1 MKKNLVSIVTPCYNG
16 EYFIRRFLK
25 SILNQTYSNIE
36 MILINDGS
44 TDRTE
49 EIVREFQ
56 NEFSKRGIRFVYQ
69 YQENS
74 GQAAALNNGL
84 KLFEGEFL
92 IWPDSDDE
100 LMPRFIEEKVNF
112 LRNHPEFE
120 YCYGKSIIVDENEPE
135 KIIKINRKRNSNEKY
150 HFFVNGR
157 IRVP

>member
-1 MKKNLVSIVTPCYNG
+1 MVSEGLTMKKNLVSIVTPCYNG

-69 YQENS
+69 YPVS
-74 GQAAALNNGL
+74 YTHLTL
-84 KLFEGEFL
+84 
-92 IWPDSDDE
+92 PT
-100 LMPRFIEEKVNF
+100 
-112 LRNHPEFE
+112 
-120 YCYGKSIIVDENEPE
+120 
-135 KIIKINRKRNSNEKY
+135 NRE
-150 HFFVNGR
+150 V
-157 IRVP
+157 